1 MSAVLVLNCGSSSV
15 KYQLIEPDSG
25 RVDAHGLVERIG
37 AVSSSAESLI
47 GEEPVRN
54 HEEAL
59 RLVFDSINT
68 DDVEVVGHRVVHGG
82 QKFHEPTV
90 LDDAVVAQIAE
101 LSSLAPLHNPAGV
114 QGIEVARRLLPDVP
128 QVAVFDT
135 AFFYSLPPAAA
146 TYALDR

>member
-1 MSAVLVLNCGSSSV
+1 MSAGGSVLVLNCGSSSV
-15 KYQLIEPDSG
+15 KYQLIEPESG
-25 RVDAHGLVERIG
+25 RVIAHGLVERIG
-37 AVSSSAESLI
+37 EEEI
-47 GEEPVRN
+47 GN

-59 RLVFDSINT
+59 RLVFDSIDT
-68 DDVEVVGHRVVHGG
+68 GDVVVVGHRVVHGG

-135 AFFYSLPPAAA
+135 AFFF
-146 TYALDR
+146 